1 MAAKAAGDNAA
12 VSSATAKVPV
22 VTVLIATMLGVWLGL
37 GGAAG
42 GVYYLVKS
50 GKLQLPAMGS
60 GGATSASVQGEGAH
74 TMVLEPI
81 LVNLADPGGH
91 AYLRLG
97 LTLNLDGESAKPEG
111 GGESKTGKGPTEQEL
126 AVRDTVLAVLGQQTS
141 TWLLGPDGKE
151 HLKVELEE
159 AIAKHNPQVRVK
171 DVFFTDFLVQI

>member
-1 MAAKAAGDNAA
+1 MAAKEAGDQ
-12 VSSATAKVPV
+12 ATAGKAKVPIMG
-22 VTVLIATMLGVWLGL
+22 VLVATMLGLWLGL
-37 GGAAG
+37 AGVGGGA
-42 GVYYLVKS
+42 YYLVKS
-50 GKLQLPAMGS
+50 GKIQLPAL
-60 GGATSASVQGEGAH
+60 GGAAAGASAGGAMGEGAH

-97 LTLNLDGESAKPEG
+97 LTLNLEGPEVKAEG
-111 GGESKTGKGPTEQEL
+111 AAEPKGKTPTEQEL

-141 TWLLGPDGKE
+141 SWLLGPDGKE

-159 AIAKHNPQVRVK
+159 AIAKHNPQVHVR

>member
-12 VSSATAKVPV
+12 VSSATAKVPI

-50 GKLQLPAMGS
+50 GKLTLPAMGS
-60 GGATSASVQGEGAH
+60 AAPNRASSPGEEAH

-97 LTLNLDGESAKPEG
+97 LTLNLEGDAAKPE

>member
-1 MAAKAAGDNAA
+1 MAAKAAGENAA
-12 VSSATAKVPV
+12 GSATQAKVPV

-37 GGAAG
+37 GGAG
-42 GVYYLVKS
+42 GGLYYLVKS
-50 GKLQLPAMGS
+50 GKLKLPAMGS
-60 GGATSASVQGEGAH
+60 AAPGNVSTPGEGAH

-97 LTLNLDGESAKPEG
+97 LTLNLEGEAAKPEG
-111 GGESKTGKGPTEQEL
+111 GEPKTGKGPTEQEL

>member
-1 MAAKAAGDNAA
+1 MATKAAGDETG
-12 VSSATAKVPV
+12 VSKAKVPIMS
-22 VTVLIATMLGVWLGL
+22 VLIATMLGVWLGL
-37 GGAAG
+37 AGAG
-42 GVYYLVKS
+42 GGLYYLVKS
-50 GKLQLPAMGS
+50 GKLQLPAMGAA
-60 GGATSASVQGEGAH
+60 GAGAAGTGATGEGAH

-97 LTLNLDGESAKPEG
+97 LTLNLEGETGKPEAG
-111 GGESKTGKGPTEQEL
+111 AESKTGKGPTEQEL

-159 AIAKHNPQVRVK
+159 AIAKHNPQVHVK